1 MKQFPLFPR
10 YFRWIAL
17 AFVVLALVLSIA
29 LLGHVQD
36 FRKEVSSILINLL
49 NVALFIYFFTRR
61 QIDDEM
67 FIDMRLKGM
76 AGAILYMIIGIFVT
90 EIWNIV
96 DPEELYDK
104 GDAGRILEGM
114 ILVNLMFEMQYRKLK
129 QSLDEE

>member
-29 LLGHVQD
+29 LLGYVQD

-61 QIDDEM
+61 KIDDEM
-67 FIDMRLKGM
+67 FIDMRLKGI
-76 AGAILYMIIGIFVT
+76 AGGVLFMIVGIFT
-90 EIWNIV
+90 TAIWNIV
-96 DPEELYDK
+96 DPEGVSDQ
-104 GDAGRILEGM
+104 GDAGRILGGM
-114 ILVNLMFEMQYRKLK
+114 ILINLMFEMQSRKLK

>member
-17 AFVVLALVLSIA
+17 ALILLPIA
-29 LLGHVQD
+29 LLFALKD
-36 FRKEVSSILINLL
+36 FLSEYDLQAKSILFNLFNL
-49 NVALFIYFFTRR
+49 SLFIYFFTRR
-61 QIDDEM
+61 KIDDEM
-67 FIDMRLKGM
+67 FIDMRLKGI
-76 AGAILYMIIGIFVT
+76 AGGVLFMIIGIFFT
-90 EIWNIV
+90 AIWNIV
-96 DPEELYDK
+96 DPEGLYDK

>member
-17 AFVVLALVLSIA
+17 ACVVLALVLSIA
-29 LLGHVQD
+29 LLGYVQD

-61 QIDDEM
+61 EIDDEM
-67 FIDMRLKGM
+67 FIDMRLKGI
-76 AGAILYMIIGIFVT
+76 AGGVLFMIIGIFFT
-90 EIWNIV
+90 AIWNIV
-96 DPEELYDK
+96 DPEGLNDK